1 MDERVSK
8 IISILSE
15 QFPDAKSELSFKTP
29 YELLIAVILS
39 AQCTDKR
46 VNIITKE
53 LFKVADTPQKMAA
66 LTIEEIEE
74 IIKSCGFYHNK
85 ARFIKSASQDIMFRF
100 GGKVPQTLEELQTLD
115 GVGRKTA
122 NVVFAVAFGGQAI
135 AVDTHVFR
143 VSNRLGIVKAKTPL
157 EAEMQLMA
165 AIDKSLWSKSHHYIL
180 LHGRY
185 VCKSARPLCE
195 KCLLQ
200 DLCPY
205 YAKIKESA
213 VNKNKTV

>member
-1 MDERVSK
+1 MDKRVWQ
-8 IISILSE
+8 IITILSE
-15 QFPDAKSELSFKTP
+15 QFPDAKSELSFSTP

-53 LFKVADTPQKMAA
+53 LFKVANTPAKMAT
-66 LTIEEIEE
+66 LSIEEIEE

-85 ARFIKSASQDIMFRF
+85 AFFIKSASEDILYRFNGSVPNNLQD
-100 GGKVPQTLEELQTLD
+100 LQTLN

-122 NVVFAVAFGGQAI
+122 NVVYAVAFGGQAI

-143 VSNRLGIVKAKTPL
+143 VSNRLGIVDAKTPY
-157 EAEMQLMA
+157 EAEKQLMR
-165 AIDKSLWSKSHHYIL
+165 AIDKELWSKSHHYIL

-185 VCKSARPLCE
+185 VCKSARPLCQQC
-195 KCLLQ
+195 KLQ
-200 DLCPY
+200 SLCPY
-205 YAKIKESA
+205 FAKIKG
-213 VNKNKTV
+213 

>member
-1 MDERVSK
+1 MDKRVSQ
-8 IISILSE
+8 IITILSE
-15 QFPDAKSELSFKTP
+15 QFPDAKSELRFSTP

-46 VNIITKE
+46 VNIITKD
-53 LFKVADTPQKMAA
+53 LFIVANTPAKMAA
-66 LTIEEIEE
+66 LSIEEIEE

-85 ARFIKSASQDIMFRF
+85 ARFIKSASEDILYRF
-100 GGKVPQTLEELQTLD
+100 GGTVPDNLEDLQTLK

-122 NVVFAVAFGGQAI
+122 NVVYAVAFGGQAI

-143 VSNRLGIVKAKTPL
+143 VSNRLGIVDAKTPF
-157 EAEMQLMA
+157 EAEKQLMQ
-165 AIDKSLWSKSHHYIL
+165 AIDKELWADSHHYIL

-195 KCLLQ
+195 QCRLQ
-200 DLCPY
+200 NLCPY
-205 YAKIKESA
+205 FAKLE
-213 VNKNKTV
+213 KNGQN